1 MVCLDTSFIADL
13 LRKDKKASEKLEEF
27 VNENEKL
34 MTTIINIA
42 ELYKGAYGH
51 YKKEEKIKEVDE
63 ISQII
68 FVLDMN
74 IRAAKNYGY
83 FYQYLKKEGK
93 LIDDRDILI
102 ASIILSYG
110 ENKIVT
116 RNIKHFRRIKEI
128 EVIEY

>member
-13 LRKDKKASEKLEEF
+13 FRRNEKAIKKLEEL
-27 VNENEKL
+27 VKKNEKL
-34 MTTIINIA
+34 TTTIINIA

-51 YKKEEKIKEVDE
+51 HRKEEKLDEVDE
-63 ISQII
+63 LSQII

-83 FYQYLKKEGK
+83 IYQYLKEKGE

-110 ENKIVT
+110 ENKIIT
-116 RNIKHFRRIKEI
+116 RNVKHFKRIEEI

>member
-13 LRKDKKASEKLEEF
+13 FRKDKEAIRKLEEF
-27 VNENEKL
+27 IEKNEKL
-34 MTTIINIA
+34 VTAIINVA

-51 YKKEEKIKEVDE
+51 YRKEEKIKEVDE
-63 ISQII
+63 LSQII
-68 FVLDMN
+68 FVLEMN

-83 FYQYLKKEGK
+83 YCQYLKGRGK
-93 LIDDRDILI
+93 MIDDRDILI

-110 ENKIVT
+110 EDKIVT
-116 RNIKHFRRIKEI
+116 RNVEHFRRIEEI